1 MPISYSNET
10 SLGEELD
17 RIRALLRRNQFDQA
31 LVRSDSLLGSV
42 PGERDAL
49 LFSAIAQRRLGRTD
63 AAAEMLDQLAKHHPN
78 FSRLYEERGH
88 LHVEQRQT
96 EEAIAAFDRAV
107 HLNAALPASWHM
119 LAGLYR
125 MQGRVTE
132 ARHATRQLAALESVP
147 GPVVAAI
154 GQMTDGDLSRAE
166 VTVREF
172 LNRHG
177 NHVEGMRV
185 LAQIGMA
192 RRVFDDAELLLAAV
206 LELAPSH
213 RAARLEYAQVLI
225 ELHRNAEA
233 QRELERLLQEDP
245 AHRLDY
251 QGLYATAC
259 AGLGEHERAIALY
272 RELLQGT
279 SADADTH
286 LSIGHAHKT
295 VGRRDAAI
303 TSYRHAAAARP
314 GFGDAYWSLAN
325 LKTYRF
331 TDDERGAMERLE
343 RDPARSTVDRI
354 HLCFAIGKALE
365 DDGSYRESFDHYARG
380 NELKH
385 STSRYE
391 PGIIEDNTMRQK
403 EVCTAQFFA
412 AAGAY
417 GVADAS
423 PIFIVGL
430 PRAGSTLIEQILA
443 SHSSVEGT
451 LELPHIQQTVAELRG
466 RDPDPREPRYP
477 LGLTA
482 MSAEAIR
489 ELGQRYLANTRPY
502 RTGKPIFIDKMP
514 NNFRH
519 LGLIR
524 LILPNARIIDARR
537 EPMAC
542 CFSNFKQ
549 LFAQGQEFTYSLT
562 DIARYYRTYLEL
574 MQHWNSVLPGWI
586 LRVQHE
592 DLVDDLETHVRRILE
607 FCGLEFEPACLEFH
621 KTIRSVRTASSEQVR
636 QPLYRDG
643 LAQWRNFEPWLGPLS
658 DALGDAR
665 NRYQDCRP

>member
-1 MPISYSNET
+1 LPISDSNKT
-10 SLGEELD
+10 SLGEELE
-17 RIRALLRRNQFDQA
+17 RIRSLLRRNEFDQA
-31 LVRSDSLLGSV
+31 LAHAHALLGSA
-42 PGERDAL
+42 PTERDAL
-49 LFSAIAQRRLGRTD
+49 LFSAIAQRRLGHMH
-63 AAAEMLDQLAKHHPN
+63 AVAETLDRLAKHHPN

-88 LHVEQRQT
+88 FHVARRQPV
-96 EEAIAAFDRAV
+96 EAIAAFDRAV

-119 LAGLYR
+119 LQGLYR
-125 MQGRVTE
+125 MQGRAIE
-132 ARHATRQLAALESVP
+132 AQNATRQLAALESMP

-154 GQMTDGDLSRAE
+154 GQMTDGDLSQAE
-166 VTVREF
+166 VTVRAF

-192 RRVFDDAELLLAAV
+192 RRVFDDAELLLGAV
-206 LELAPSH
+206 LELVPNH
-213 RAARLEYAQVLI
+213 LAARFEYAQVLI
-225 ELHRNAEA
+225 ELHRYTDA
-233 QRELERLLQEDP
+233 QRELERLLREDP

-251 QGLYATAC
+251 QGLYGTAC

-272 RELLQGT
+272 REILQGT

-303 TSYRHAAAARP
+303 ESYRRAAAARQ

-331 TDDERGAMERLE
+331 TDDERRAMEALE

-354 HLCFAIGKALE
+354 HLCFALGKASE
-365 DDGSYRESFDHYARG
+365 DDGSYGESFDYYARG

-385 STSRYE
+385 ATSRYE
-391 PGIIEDNTMRQK
+391 PSIIEDNTKRQR
-403 EVCTAQFFA
+403 EVCTARFFA
-412 AAGAY
+412 AAGSY
-417 GVADAS
+417 GVTDAS

-430 PRAGSTLIEQILA
+430 PRSGSTLIEQILA

-451 LELPHIQQTVAELRG
+451 QELPHIQQTVAGLRG

-477 LGLTA
+477 LGLTT
-482 MSAEAIR
+482 MNAETIR
-489 ELGQRYLANTRPY
+489 ELGQRYLANTLPY
-502 RTGKPIFIDKMP
+502 RTGKPRFIDKMP

-549 LFAQGQEFTYSLT
+549 LFAQGQEFTYSLN

-574 MQHWNSVLPGWI
+574 MQHWNAVLPGWI

-592 DLVDDLETHVRRILE
+592 ELVDDLETQVRRILE
-607 FCGLEFEPACLEFH
+607 FCGLPFDPACLEFH

-636 QPLYRDG
+636 KPIYRDG
-643 LAQWRNFEPWLGPLS
+643 LSQWKNFEPWLGPLS

-665 NRYQDCRP
+665 NRYQY